1 MTPFIT
7 TDKAFC
13 DNAIRQMRVAVR
25 AADAGDYAAR
35 QAVTAAPAAL
45 DLIAAISPVLWKLE
59 ARLEQKRK
67 EYAEY
72 DGIHSEWRERDLDE
86 AALEIAAIRFAL
98 AKAGCVDVAPA
109 QEQAA

>member
-7 TDKAFC
+7 TAKAFC
-13 DNAIRQMRVAVR
+13 DNAIRQMGVAVR

-59 ARLEQKRK
+59 AQLEGKRRDLDLY
-67 EYAEY
+67 E
-72 DGIHSEWRERDLDE
+72 GTHREWRENDANEL
-86 AALEIAAIRFAL
+86 AQEIAMIRFAL
-98 AKAGCVDVAPA
+98 AKAGCVDLAPVK
-109 QEQAA
+109 EAA